1 VIASSNDDSAPHG
14 HCNIRSVSGPVN
26 QLVETQAHNYEGQVL
41 ENDTN
46 NAATDGSRPPITPLP
61 NDPSGSLETK
71 KKNDRTRFKER
82 KIKKM
87 IPLLELFKDEKFPK
101 YYVLTFP
108 DVDIGTKLNVITVDT
123 ELTAKIGKAQ
133 KISKLNKSSLLIEVK
148 SDAQGKKLTLIK
160 KLAEI
165 TVTAELHR
173 TLNTVKGTV
182 VSETMSQCSTEKLM
196 SKLKTQGVT
205 KIERMKTRVNG
216 ELVDTN
222 RYILTFER
230 CQLPS
235 LIKLTDWHHEIVDQY
250 IPQPTRCSRCQKF
263 GHFKKWCRKQVD
275 TCVRC
280 GQEGHFGNNCS
291 NNYKCVNCGLE
302 HAASSK
308 DCEIYK
314 FKCEVMATM
323 ARNHVT
329 HYEATEMTK
338 EVFREE

>member
-1 VIASSNDDSAPHG
+1 MGEVTTEGGLSVTPLKPIKITTEGKVVVVSSNDDPAPHG
-14 HCNIRSVSGPVN
+14 HCNIRSVIGPVN
-26 QLVETQAHNYEGQVL
+26 QSVDVQAQNYEGQKP

-123 ELTAKIGKAQ
+123 ELTEKIGKAQ

-148 SDAQGKKLTLIK
+148 SEAQGKKLTLIK

-182 VSETMSQCSTEKLM
+182 VSETMSQCSNEKLM

-230 CQLPS
+230 SELP
-235 LIKLTDWHHEIVDQY
+235 
-250 IPQPTRCSRCQKF
+250 
-263 GHFKKWCRKQVD
+263 
-275 TCVRC
+275 
-280 GQEGHFGNNCS
+280 
-291 NNYKCVNCGLE
+291 
-302 HAASSK
+302 
-308 DCEIYK
+308 
-314 FKCEVMATM
+314 
-323 ARNHVT
+323 
-329 HYEATEMTK
+329 
-338 EVFREE
+338 